1 MSKQPKHFY
10 EFGPFRIDVAERT
23 LLGREGVVALTPK
36 AFDTLLLLVES
47 SGHVLGKQELMEKVW
62 PESYVEENNLAQ
74 NISVLRKA
82 LGEGGRDATKYIET
96 VPKRGYRFVGGV
108 RETWDESVDVVV
120 RERASAQI
128 VIEEEITNDEDEFVR
143 RGPTEAAQP
152 TRVVMDIL
160 PGSPAAPTP
169 REFAPLLERPPETM
183 YARSGDV
190 NIAYQVI
197 GDAPLDLVFVM
208 GWVSHLEYFW
218 REPSFARF
226 LLRLASFSRL
236 ILFDKRG
243 TGLSDRVP
251 INELPTL
258 EQRMDDVRAVMEAVG
273 SERAALCGIS
283 EGGPMCSLFAA
294 TYPEKTLALVMIGT
308 YAKRIWEAEYP
319 WAPTAE
325 ERGHFF
331 EEIRRHWGGAVG
343 IEERAPT
350 AASDPRFRKWW
361 ATYLRMGASPGA
373 ALALTQMNAE
383 IDVRQ
388 VLASIRVPTLVIHR
402 TEDQCLKVE
411 EGRYVAERIPGAKF
425 VELPGVDHLPFVGDQ
440 DAILDEVEEFLTGVS
455 HRLEPDRVLATVLFT
470 RIVGAREH
478 AARLG
483 ESRWQELVA
492 RLRAQVKKEIEWFR
506 GREIDMLS
514 ERPLAI
520 FDGPARAIR
529 CACAIREYAARLGVE
544 MRAGL
549 HTGECDMVDD
559 HVGGIAA
566 EIGVQ
571 VAERASA
578 GEVLVSSTVKDL
590 VAGSGIRFEDRGTQV
605 LNETAGEWRLFAVE
619 SGAGLQR

>member
-1 MSKQPKHFY
+1 
-10 EFGPFRIDVAERT
+10 
-23 LLGREGVVALTPK
+23 
-36 AFDTLLLLVES
+36 
-47 SGHVLGKQELMEKVW
+47 
-62 PESYVEENNLAQ
+62 
-74 NISVLRKA
+74 
-82 LGEGGRDATKYIET
+82 
-96 VPKRGYRFVGGV
+96 
-108 RETWDESVDVVV
+108 
-120 RERASAQI
+120 
-128 VIEEEITNDEDEFVR
+128 
-143 RGPTEAAQP
+143 
-152 TRVVMDIL
+152 
-160 PGSPAAPTP
+160 
-169 REFAPLLERPPETM
+169 
-183 YARSGDV
+183 
-190 NIAYQVI
+190 
-197 GDAPLDLVFVM
+197 
-208 GWVSHLEYFW
+208 
-218 REPSFARF
+218 
-226 LLRLASFSRL
+226 
-236 ILFDKRG
+236 
-243 TGLSDRVP
+243 
-251 INELPTL
+251 
-258 EQRMDDVRAVMEAVG
+258 
-273 SERAALCGIS
+273 
-283 EGGPMCSLFAA
+283 MCSLFAA

-325 ERGHFF
+325 ERSHFF
-331 EEIRRHWGGAVG
+331 EEIRRDWGGAVG

-350 AASDPRFRKWW
+350 AAADPRFRQWW

-470 RIVGAREH
+470 RIVGGRQH

-492 RLRAQVKKEIEWFR
+492 RLRAYVKKEVEWFR
-506 GREIDMLS
+506 GREIDMLT

-549 HTGECDMVDD
+549 HTGECDVVDD

-590 VAGSGIRFEDRGTQV
+590 VAGSGIRFEDRGTHV
-605 LNETAGEWRLFAVE
+605 LNEAAGEWRLFAVE
-619 SGAGLQR
+619 SGAGLQRGTRNAERGTEKT